1 MPVLIASGSRTII
14 SAATVG
20 IATTRLVATGQLG
33 NLPCQH
39 HSRGL
44 KGGRRRREGR
54 GYSTTSACSS
64 PSPRSHD
71 SASFG
76 QIPSPPSPP
85 PPPLS
90 SLPPASA
97 SAPATPKVLGGIDT
111 PPLTNA
117 PSQLGNINF
126 DSNDTGGDTPA
137 SLPST
142 SPAYLSRDIKQQ
154 EQEQI
159 STSVSPSAP
168 SQISSSPSIPTV
180 PVTVTAEP
188 ATTSTTNDTATT
200 QSQPSS
206 SSSSSSSS
214 SLTTPRSFRQII
226 KFSPIGR
233 AADFYSRMQSR
244 RPYWTQL
251 WCTLFIY
258 LCGDLSAQ
266 LFVGDGG
273 GKDKDK
279 EKKKQEGI
287 NEEEKSEGVMAR
299 YDPLRTTRHLTVG
312 AVAAVP
318 GYRWFMFLHNNF
330 NFPSKP
336 RFVSILTKVAIN
348 QACFT
353 PVFNTYFFSMQSL
366 LAGTSLT
373 ETWERLKLALPTSIM
388 NSAKLWPAVTAF
400 MFMYVDPQFRSIFA
414 GGIAVGWQTYL
425 SWLNQKAARDVEAAE
440 AQALAVDAEGGMRRQ
455 GGGGVGATA
464 PAPAAAA
471 VATAAVSA

>member
-1 MPVLIASGSRTII
+1 MRLVIAGGSRTIVA
-14 SAATVG
+14 AATVG
-20 IATTRLVATGQLG
+20 ITTTRPAGTRRLDNRT
-33 NLPCQH
+33 CQRH
-39 HSRGL
+39 IHICGL
-44 KGGRRRREGR
+44 KGGRRRREWR
-54 GYSTTSACSS
+54 EYSTTTACSS

-71 SASFG
+71 PTSLG
-76 QIPSPPSPP
+76 QIPSTPPPPP

-90 SLPPASA
+90 SLSSA
-97 SAPATPKVLGGIDT
+97 SANPKELGGIDM
-111 PPLTNA
+111 PQLTHA
-117 PSQLGNINF
+117 SSQLGSINI
-126 DSNDTGGDTPA
+126 DSNDSGDNAATSFAPTTP
-137 SLPST
+137 SYP
-142 SPAYLSRDIKQQ
+142 SRDIKQKEREQ
-154 EQEQI
+154 EQEQEQ
-159 STSVSPSAP
+159 TSSSASAP
-168 SQISSSPSIPTV
+168 SQVPSSPSIPAV
-180 PVTVTAEP
+180 PITAAAEP
-188 ATTSTTNDTATT
+188 VTTSTT
-200 QSQPSS
+200 QSRQPSPSS
-206 SSSSSSSS
+206 SSSSSS
-214 SLTTPRSFRQII
+214 TTSRSFRQII
-226 KFSPIGR
+226 KSSPIGR

-251 WCTLFIY
+251 WCTLLIY

-279 EKKKQEGI
+279 GKKQQQEGVDENDENEGI
-287 NEEEKSEGVMAR
+287 MSR
-299 YDPLRTTRHLTVG
+299 YDPLRTARHLTVG

-318 GYRWFMFLHNNF
+318 GYRWFMFLHHNF

-336 RFVSILTKVAIN
+336 RFLSILTKVAIN

-373 ETWERLKLALPTSIM
+373 ETWERLKLALPISIM

-440 AQALAVDAEGGMRRQ
+440 AQALAADAEGGLRRQ
-455 GGGGVGATA
+455 GGGATATPTAAGATA
-464 PAPAAAA
+464 T
-471 VATAAVSA
+471 ATATAKVSA